1 MGRRRAHFEPG
12 VEPGGETVEIICRM
26 GGAGSETHRDGRRS
40 SSYLAAVMDDG
51 YRCEAEQEF
60 TDAPNPK
67 NGLAHNA
74 SKRVGYSLRAQAIAL
89 SENTFPRPTACFDSC
104 PVSSL

>member
-1 MGRRRAHFEPG
+1 
-12 VEPGGETVEIICRM
+12 M
-26 GGAGSETHRDGRRS
+26 GGAGSETRRDGRRS

-74 SKRVGYSLRAQAIAL
+74 SKLVGYSLCAQVIAL
-89 SENTFPRPTACFDSC
+89 RENTF
-104 PVSSL
+104 SSSDGLF

>member
-12 VEPGGETVEIICRM
+12 VEPGGE
-26 GGAGSETHRDGRRS
+26 
-40 SSYLAAVMDDG
+40 LAAVMDDG

-74 SKRVGYSLRAQAIAL
+74 SKLVG
-89 SENTFPRPTACFDSC
+89 F
-104 PVSSL
+104 